1 MARGRSPGS
10 PARRRAARRSRRKSQ
25 LSPAWLLVPVA
36 AVVAVP
42 AASEA
47 LSSVWAV
54 LLGVAAGLAVA
65 LAAAVLVVRRMGAA
79 YRRDALLRVGLDRLD
94 PRRFEEL
101 AAELLRRDGF
111 GRVRVVGGA
120 GDGGVDVC
128 GVAPG
133 GRPYAV
139 QCKHY
144 TRPVGPGAVRDF
156 VGALQ
161 SRPYRGHQ
169 GVLVTSSHLSAQAA
183 GTAREHDVVVID
195 RDRLA
200 DWLLGAY
207 RLGSGRG
214 AAPAWLARLRGG
226 RRAEESHEPAGEA
239 W

>member
-1 MARGRSPGS
+1 MPALPQVPSP
-10 PARRRAARRSRRKSQ
+10 P
-25 LSPAWLLVPVA
+25 W
-36 AVVAVP
+36 AVV
-42 AASEA
+42 
-47 LSSVWAV
+47 
-54 LLGVAAGLAVA
+54 LGVAAGLAVA

-79 YRRDALLRVGLDRLD
+79 YRRDALLRVGPDRLD

-101 AAELLRRDGF
+101 TAELLRRDGF

-133 GRPYAV
+133 GRAYAV

-161 SRPYRGHQ
+161 SRPYRGHR
-169 GVLVTSSHLSAQAA
+169 GVFVTSNRLSAQAA
-183 GTAREHDVVVID
+183 ATAREHDVVVID

-214 AAPAWLARLRGG
+214 SAPAWLARLRGG
-226 RRAEESHEPAGEA
+226 RRAQEGHEPAGEA